1 MQHQRASDGSTVI
14 PALEAKVQ
22 LTASDSACHPF
33 MHAYFHSFIH
43 SFIHSLT
50 LLLIHSLTEALSL
63 TH

>member
-43 SFIHSLT
+43 SLT